1 MNRGISISIPEPNEE
16 DNAETSL
23 TIGKSYDEH
32 LAERYKSF
40 YENLGLI
47 YYEYKQY
54 LKEKQNLDGKE
65 DFHGNRDFYHFV
77 KNATKNMLIKEK
89 NHELNDDTLLECG
102 ISSIERNFG
111 GLQFKDMDKKTS
123 LEVVKEIFKKQY
135 PNIEVKKEYNIMQRI
150 KENINDLNSRY
161 LLLISK
167 SSLSTALLSTILSEE
182 QREYNFYIGSKF
194 EADLAREEYAFK
206 VLNKIQVNME
216 NGNILILKDLESV
229 YPAMYDL
236 FNQNFTVLSNK
247 NYACLAVG
255 SSVNTFSLVND
266 NFRCIVN
273 VDINNIDNEE
283 APFLNRFEKH
293 IMSFEYLLDGE
304 LIKESN
310 IIKTNLNEL
319 VKINDKEFLAIN
331 YDLSKLLINC
341 NIDEIQ
347 ALMYTAVKDGKKKDE
362 ITDYVLSKIALTLP
376 QDILIN
382 MKCNKYKEKN
392 LQYYNKII
400 SFYGK
405 GDHSNF
411 ANFLKKMDNYKNVIY
426 TFSNNLES
434 INNIND
440 IKTPLLDTINNE
452 NISYIKISSMKTEN
466 ELELKLE
473 EYLNDEKYKIC
484 IIQFTPN
491 EEDFMSYVKYL
502 IDNKE
507 KDIENNKPKKC
518 FIFIVYMARV
528 LKDDKSIDNKKKEF
542 EALTNLSGYY
552 QIFIDN
558 LNGDDKL
565 KMEEI
570 IEMDL
575 INLFKACIDLDKE
588 LPSSIYDITGYMRY
602 DISASY
608 KGLNKDNYIRTL
620 LDLISKNKN
629 LREMLNEC
637 LFKGAMKDNNEDP
650 IAQIF
655 KNKKI
660 FHGDETDLL
669 SLIKKNILQKYKS
682 LLLLLFF
689 KAEKDQF
696 FSCLLT
702 NDIER
707 KMKKE
712 EKNKEDNALIDKLTR
727 LYLDKLNLNDGTKVS
742 ERPKGNKVS
751 IMLGL
756 KLPGIKSIFDS
767 ILKNVKEQ
775 IAKKYREN
783 ENNIRGHVDIENRE
797 EEIKN
802 YFKELNTFDNSTFNA
817 VNNLKLFK

>member
-1 MNRGISISIPEPNEE
+1 
-16 DNAETSL
+16 
-23 TIGKSYDEH
+23 
-32 LAERYKSF
+32 
-40 YENLGLI
+40 
-47 YYEYKQY
+47 
-54 LKEKQNLDGKE
+54 
-65 DFHGNRDFYHFV
+65 
-77 KNATKNMLIKEK
+77 
-89 NHELNDDTLLECG
+89 
-102 ISSIERNFG
+102 
-111 GLQFKDMDKKTS
+111 
-123 LEVVKEIFKKQY
+123 
-135 PNIEVKKEYNIMQRI
+135 
-150 KENINDLNSRY
+150 
-161 LLLISK
+161 
-167 SSLSTALLSTILSEE
+167 
-182 QREYNFYIGSKF
+182 
-194 EADLAREEYAFK
+194 
-206 VLNKIQVNME
+206 
-216 NGNILILKDLESV
+216 
-229 YPAMYDL
+229 
-236 FNQNFTVLSNK
+236 
-247 NYACLAVG
+247 LAVG

-319 VKINDKEFLAIN
+319 VKINEKEFLAIN

-347 ALMYTAVKDGKKKDE
+347 ALMYTAVEDGKKKDE

-473 EYLNDEKYKIC
+473 EYLNDDKYKIC

-528 LKDDKSIDNKKKEF
+528 IKDDKSIDNKKKEF

-588 LPSSIYDITGYMRY
+588 LPSSIYDITGYMR
-602 DISASY
+602 
-608 KGLNKDNYIRTL
+608 
-620 LDLISKNKN
+620 
-629 LREMLNEC
+629 
-637 LFKGAMKDNNEDP
+637 
-650 IAQIF
+650 
-655 KNKKI
+655 
-660 FHGDETDLL
+660 
-669 SLIKKNILQKYKS
+669 
-682 LLLLLFF
+682 
-689 KAEKDQF
+689 
-696 FSCLLT
+696 
-702 NDIER
+702 
-707 KMKKE
+707 
-712 EKNKEDNALIDKLTR
+712 
-727 LYLDKLNLNDGTKVS
+727 
-742 ERPKGNKVS
+742 
-751 IMLGL
+751 
-756 KLPGIKSIFDS
+756 
-767 ILKNVKEQ
+767 
-775 IAKKYREN
+775 
-783 ENNIRGHVDIENRE
+783 
-797 EEIKN
+797 
-802 YFKELNTFDNSTFNA
+802 
-817 VNNLKLFK
+817 

>member
-1 MNRGISISIPEPNEE
+1 
-16 DNAETSL
+16 
-23 TIGKSYDEH
+23 
-32 LAERYKSF
+32 
-40 YENLGLI
+40 
-47 YYEYKQY
+47 
-54 LKEKQNLDGKE
+54 
-65 DFHGNRDFYHFV
+65 
-77 KNATKNMLIKEK
+77 
-89 NHELNDDTLLECG
+89 
-102 ISSIERNFG
+102 
-111 GLQFKDMDKKTS
+111 
-123 LEVVKEIFKKQY
+123 
-135 PNIEVKKEYNIMQRI
+135 
-150 KENINDLNSRY
+150 
-161 LLLISK
+161 
-167 SSLSTALLSTILSEE
+167 
-182 QREYNFYIGSKF
+182 
-194 EADLAREEYAFK
+194 
-206 VLNKIQVNME
+206 
-216 NGNILILKDLESV
+216 
-229 YPAMYDL
+229 
-236 FNQNFTVLSNK
+236 
-247 NYACLAVG
+247 
-255 SSVNTFSLVND
+255 
-266 NFRCIVN
+266 
-273 VDINNIDNEE
+273 
-283 APFLNRFEKH
+283 
-293 IMSFEYLLDGE
+293 
-304 LIKESN
+304 
-310 IIKTNLNEL
+310 
-319 VKINDKEFLAIN
+319 
-331 YDLSKLLINC
+331 
-341 NIDEIQ
+341 
-347 ALMYTAVKDGKKKDE
+347 
-362 ITDYVLSKIALTLP
+362 
-376 QDILIN
+376 
-382 MKCNKYKEKN
+382 MKCYKYKEKN

-473 EYLNDEKYKIC
+473 ENLNDDKYKIC

-528 LKDDKSIDNKKKEF
+528 IKDDKSIDNKKKEF

-783 ENNIRGHVDIENRE
+783 ENNIRGHIDIENRE